1 MGTLFW
7 VRLQGLA
14 RVGDWSEE
22 PMNKKEQRERAH
34 SKLGHCQHGLP
45 RVGRPQEQT
54 VWQRAPVGSA
64 SEDHVL
70 GGVFLH
76 DGQAQKSGARVRGVA
91 QMRHDRVSQAPR
103 QRPDLEPSDR
113 AIACPQDQWVS
124 PLPSHVGSPDVG
136 E

>member
-1 MGTLFW
+1 ML
-7 VRLQGLA
+7 
-14 RVGDWSEE
+14 
-22 PMNKKEQRERAH
+22 N
-34 SKLGHCQHGLP
+34 HCHHHGLP

-76 DGQAQKSGARVRGVA
+76 DGQTQESGARVERVA
-91 QMRHDRVSQAPR
+91 HLRHDRVSQTPR
-103 QRPDLEPSDR
+103 RRFALEPSDR
-113 AIACPQDQWVS
+113 ANVCSQDQWVS
-124 PLPSHVGSPDVG
+124 PLSSHGRSSDVG

>member
-34 SKLGHCQHGLP
+34 SKLSNCQHGLP
-45 RVGRPQEQT
+45 RVSRPQEQT

-70 GGVFLH
+70 GPLFLH
-76 DGQAQKSGARVRGVA
+76 DGQAQENGARVQGVA
-91 QMRHDRVSQAPR
+91 QMLHDRVSQTPGR
-103 QRPDLEPSDR
+103 RFTMEPSDR
-113 AIACPQDQWVS
+113 TIACSQDQWVS
-124 PLPSHVGSPDVG
+124 PLPSHVGSPVVG

>member
-1 MGTLFW
+1 M
-7 VRLQGLA
+7 
-14 RVGDWSEE
+14 
-22 PMNKKEQRERAH
+22 ERAH
-34 SKLGHCQHGLP
+34 SMLGHSHHGLS
-45 RVGRPQEQT
+45 RVSRPQEQT
-54 VWQRAPVGSA
+54 VWQRAPVGGA

-76 DGQAQKSGARVRGVA
+76 DGQAQKSGARVQRVA